1 MSNETNVTAAN
12 KMRKEEQQEK
22 NDEKTEKAMSKT
34 STKAVADKEVRP
46 HPSFAMAMEAFGMG
60 WPSSK

>member
-1 MSNETNVTAAN
+1 MSNETSVTAAN
-12 KMRKEEQQEK
+12 KMRREEQQEK
-22 NDEKTEKAMSKT
+22 NDEKTEKAMSKS
-34 STKAVADKEVRP
+34 STKAVADKTVRP

>member
-1 MSNETNVTAAN
+1 MSNETSVTSAN
-12 KMRKEEQQEK
+12 EMRIEEQQEE

-34 STKAVADKEVRP
+34 STKAVADKTVRP

>member
-1 MSNETNVTAAN
+1 MSNETSVTAAN

-22 NDEKTEKAMSKT
+22 NDEKTKKAMSKT
-34 STKAVADKEVRP
+34 STKAVADKTVRP